1 LQAKSAAAIYNGR
14 SLRDNAVILQRRIMA
29 HPRNKQE
36 ARLQALIGAARDRN
50 IEVRLEKLLREVGY
64 RVHSGRC
71 RINGREVIL
80 INRDSSIIDQIDFLS
95 AALAEVK

>member
-1 LQAKSAAAIYNGR
+1 
-14 SLRDNAVILQRRIMA
+14 MA

-36 ARLQALIGAARDRN
+36 ARLHALISTARDRN